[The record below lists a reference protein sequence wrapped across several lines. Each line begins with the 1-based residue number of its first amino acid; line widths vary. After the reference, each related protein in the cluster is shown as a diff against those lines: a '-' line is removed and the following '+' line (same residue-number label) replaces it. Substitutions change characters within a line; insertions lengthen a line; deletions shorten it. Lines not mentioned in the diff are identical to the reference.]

1 MTPRIS
7 IVTAVAALALLVGV
21 PAAYGDNWGA
31 DRQDQIAGIGSPDR
45 EDRAFLAQ
53 QNQTATMLD
62 TRERALG
69 PDRGFGGT
77 PMLDARER
85 AFATKQVDPAIVP
98 TDTRPLVADGGDRF
112 RIDGSTG
119 GVVTV
124 GRVDSGRDVE
134 WPAIGFGIGLGA
146 LLALGLFLLVWT
158 GRGRTLAH

>member
-7 IVTAVAALALLVGV
+7 IVTAVAALALAVGA

-31 DRQDQIAGIGSPDR
+31 DRQDRISGIGSPDR
-45 EDRAFLAQ
+45 EDRALLAQ

-62 TRERALG
+62 
-69 PDRGFGGT
+69 
-77 PMLDARER
+77 ARER
-85 AFATKQVDPAIVP
+85 AFGTKQAERATVP
-98 TDTRPLVADGGDRF
+98 TDTRPVVADGGDRF

-124 GRVDSGRDVE
+124 GPVESGRDVE
-134 WPAIGFGIGLGA
+134 WPTIGFAIGLGA

-158 GRGRTLAH
+158 GRGRPLAH